1 LSFERWVLATDV
13 TSTIYFVPGHSVPVR
28 QTLSLESE
36 AEHAQAN
43 LAGAEHPR
51 KGMQN
56 LDKLTAAG
64 LPVFDLNSEHLDHKD
79 W

>member
-1 LSFERWVLATDV
+1 
-13 TSTIYFVPGHSVPVR
+13 VR